1 MLGGLSATV
10 IPKVPSAKALS
21 SILAFSIEQQE
32 RRKPILQWK
41 ARQAQVANY
50 IIKAG
55 ELNFA
60 QLGDAYSWAH
70 TQASAAPEIAAE
82 EPLGPFQES
91 ETQPTQKNLTRGL
104 KTGSQK
110 LLVGG
115 NGDPAALPGT
125 ETEASAA
132 PETAVE
138 ELLGPFQGSKT
149 QPTHKNLTRGLE
161 MGSQTPPLGGCL
173 HLGPHRW
180 ASCGPRGL
188 SARSLSAVWRRT
200 LWRGFWCRGAA
211 ALGAG
216 LPWVALGAGALRL
229 LQYAVDFDRLSDP
242 FG

>member
-41 ARQAQVANY
+41 ATQAQVTNY

-55 ELNFA
+55 EVNFA
-60 QLGDAYSWAH
+60 QPLGDAYSWAH
-70 TQASAAPEIAAE
+70 TQASAAPETAAE
-82 EPLGPFQES
+82 EPLGPFQDS
-91 ETQPTQKNLTRGL
+91 ETQPTHKNLTRGL

-115 NGDPAALPGT
+115 NEDPAALPGT

-138 ELLGPFQGSKT
+138 GISGSSKT
-149 QPTHKNLTRGLE
+149 AKPNSRI
-161 MGSQTPPLGGCL
+161 
-173 HLGPHRW
+173 RI
-180 ASCGPRGL
+180 
-188 SARSLSAVWRRT
+188 
-200 LWRGFWCRGAA
+200 
-211 ALGAG
+211 
-216 LPWVALGAGALRL
+216 LR
-229 LQYAVDFDRLSDP
+229 V
-242 FG
+242 G